1 MAEQSGHTTVEVG
14 VLTVSDRVSRGEA
27 EDLSGPLAISIIEQ
41 HLKHA
46 KVVATAVVADEVDDI
61 QRVLKEW
68 SDGRKLQLILTT
80 GGTGFA
86 PRDITP
92 EATKA
97 ILDREAPGMVVAMVS
112 ASLQVTPHAMLS
124 RPAAGMRKQT
134 LIVNLPG
141 SSKAVK
147 ENIDVLLP
155 VLPHAIGLLRQD
167 PRAAQPSQHHKL
179 DMK

>member
-1 MAEQSGHTTVEVG
+1 
-14 VLTVSDRVSRGEA
+14 
-27 EDLSGPLAISIIEQ
+27 
-41 HLKHA
+41 
-46 KVVATAVVADEVDDI
+46 
-61 QRVLKEW
+61 
-68 SDGRKLQLILTT
+68 
-80 GGTGFA
+80 
-86 PRDITP
+86 
-92 EATKA
+92 
-97 ILDREAPGMVVAMVS
+97 MVVAMVS
-112 ASLQVTPHAMLS
+112 ASLQVTPHAMLRYAWPHTLVCRLMVARTKKLTVLVRTCVSWVLRCS

-147 ENIDVLLP
+147 EVSTRPNPISSFFVLCSSFYGSRSAVQNIDVLLP